1 MVSFF
6 DIMYLTKDDLTVLN
20 IEDLER
26 LYGPIFHMDNWQ
38 TYVLYMQLRGDKMS
52 EEEKQFYMNIIH
64 ELQTKEYTMIKNSL
78 HKLEANEHHH

>member
-6 DIMYLTKDDLTVLN
+6 EILYLTKDDLNVLN

-26 LYGPIFHMDNWQ
+26 IYGPTFHMDNWQ
-38 TYVLYMQLRGDKMS
+38 TFALYIQLRGDKMS
-52 EEEKQFYMNIIH
+52 EEEKQFYKNVIH

-78 HKLEANEHHH
+78 HKLEAK